1 MLHLFF
7 GKIIIGNTLMAKS
20 FLSNRFPSQNGLI
33 LPVASNV
40 SYLMQRIQIICDL
53 YNDFY

>member
-1 MLHLFF
+1 
-7 GKIIIGNTLMAKS
+7 MAKS